1 MIARKISFREKK
13 FFLKG
18 MEHIRRL
25 AVPAQF
31 RRRGAFIPPRTQ
43 FASERLRRCS
53 GPGWVFLKKLQ
64 QADF

>member
-18 MEHIRRL
+18 MEHILRL

-31 RRRGAFIPPRTQ
+31 RRRGAFIPERTC
-43 FASERLRRCS
+43 ASERLRRCS
-53 GPGWVFLKKLQ
+53 GPG
-64 QADF
+64 

>member
-18 MEHIRRL
+18 MEHILRL

-31 RRRGAFIPPRTQ
+31 RRRGAFIPERTCLQ
-43 FASERLRRCS
+43 TRALRNGFAAAPARA
-53 GPGWVFLKKLQ
+53 GF
-64 QADF
+64 F